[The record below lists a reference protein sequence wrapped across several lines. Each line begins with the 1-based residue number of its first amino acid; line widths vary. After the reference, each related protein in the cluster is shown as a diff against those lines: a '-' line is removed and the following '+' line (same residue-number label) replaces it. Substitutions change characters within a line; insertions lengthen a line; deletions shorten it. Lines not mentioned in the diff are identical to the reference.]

1 MTLWGTRRS
10 ILAIL
15 VGVAMTIL
23 GLSLGNWQTRRGDI
37 KESLEAQWDAAE
49 RAVPFSIRR
58 REDVQAVADRVPLR
72 VVIRGEFLP
81 AATVFVDNRM
91 LDAAAGFQVVTPMRL
106 EGGATVLVNR
116 GWVARDATDPI
127 RIPDLTTPHGLTLVE
142 GMAVARVPRLL
153 ELAPAEPAALPGIWP
168 NLEFN
173 EYERVAGLQVPRFVV
188 QQTSDGSDGLRR
200 AWVRPAAGVEKHR
213 GYALQWYGLAA
224 LSAAL
229 TLYFGGRVL
238 RRSSR

>member
-1 MTLWGTRRS
+1 MTLGAARR
-10 ILAIL
+10 IVLAIV

-37 KESLEAQWDAAE
+37 KELLQAQWEAAD
-49 RAVPFSIRR
+49 RAAPFAIQR
-58 REDVQAVADRVPLR
+58 REDAQAVADRVPLR
-72 VVIRGEFLP
+72 VAIRGEFLP

-91 LDAAAGFQVVTPMRL
+91 LDSVAGFQVVTPMRL

-116 GWVARDATDPI
+116 GWIARDATDPT
-127 RIPDLTTPHGLTLVE
+127 RIPELTTPRGPTLVE

-153 ELAPAEPAALPGIWP
+153 ELAAPEPAALPGIWP
-168 NLEFN
+168 NLEFE
-173 EYERVAGLQVPRFVV
+173 EYERVAGVQVARFVV
-188 QQTSDGSDGLRR
+188 QQTSDGGDGLRR
-200 AWVRPAAGVEKHR
+200 TWVRPASGVEKHR

-224 LSAAL
+224 LSGAL
-229 TLYFGGRVL
+229 TLYFGGRAL